1 MTATTFMTPTLKTR
15 TTDALMR
22 ALHGLAAAMETYAD
36 SHDRSAQIEALQDKS
51 DAELAR
57 MGLSRDR
64 IVHHVF
70 RDILYI

>member
-1 MTATTFMTPTLKTR
+1 MAFMVFATAERATHSRGFFAR
-15 TTDALMR
+15 IGDALMR
-22 ALHGLAAAMETYAD
+22 LAE
-36 SHDRSAQIEALQDKS
+36 AQARTAEVERLGAKS

-57 MGLSRDR
+57 MGLERED